1 MVDGV
6 APAAAPASPLVPGP
20 VVAPTPRPLDTRGH
34 SAKVPRPGGEE
45 DEPFGGGQE
54 HGAGVRGGGEPALP
68 ALARPERGREG
79 GDRAERGLERL
90 LHDRL
95 SQGDPDPA
103 RRQREQS
110 PGDRLHDHQA
120 HLVRQPVP
128 GHVQGAQSSQHL
140 GRGAGGEGG
149 RGRQQRDRVDG
160 RVHSP
165 RAPQPP
171 RLPGDVRGRHVHRQ
185 LALPIRGARGQ
196 LALAR
201 QGQDAQHRG
210 GRRHDRDQDVR
221 QLVVAREI
229 PHQLRVRV
237 QQRRFQLLHDHADE
251 EHRYGRVHIQVGAG
265 LPRRR
270 ALLLVHRDPDQLH
283 QRRHVL
289 QSGAGGLRGQ
299 GRLGPRRGFGHHR
312 PGRRAVRRFLREQ
325 HHQQRHTQEPFGAVR
340 VLAQGHPK
348 EVHDQHTEVLQRR
361 GAQGIGVHL
370 PEPQVHLNGER
381 IPYSFSSRSFPTKGE
396 QFNDK
401 SEITLEMRAE
411 IQVEAEQKK

>member
-1 MVDGV
+1 MDGV
-6 APAAAPASPLVPGP
+6 APTAASPSPLVPGS

-34 SAKVPRPGGEE
+34 SAEVPRPGGEE

-54 HGAGVRGGGEPALP
+54 HGAGVRGGGEPALS
-68 ALARPERGREG
+68 ALAGPERGREG

-90 LHDRL
+90 LDDRL
-95 SQGDPDPA
+95 SQGNADSA

-120 HLVRQPVP
+120 DLVRQPVP
-128 GHVQGAQSSQHL
+128 GHVQGAKSSQHL

-149 RGRQQRDRVDG
+149 RGGEQRDGVDG

-165 RAPQPP
+165 RPTQPP

-196 LALAR
+196 LEVAG
-201 QGQDAQHRG
+201 QGQDAEHRR
-210 GRRHDRDQDVR
+210 GRCHDRDQDVR
-221 QLVVAREI
+221 ELVVAREI
-229 PHQLRVRV
+229 PYQLRVRV
-237 QQRRFQLLHDHADE
+237 QQRRIQLFHDHADE

-270 ALLLVHRDPDQLH
+270 ALLFVHRDTDQLH

-299 GRLGPRRGFGHHR
+299 GGLGPRGRFGNHR
-312 PGRRAVRRFLREQ
+312 PGRRVVRRFLREQ
-325 HHQQRHTQEPFGAVR
+325 QHQQRHTQEPFGSVR
-340 VLAQGHPK
+340 VLVEGHPQ
-348 EVHDQHTEVLQRR
+348 EVHDQYTEVLQRR
-361 GAQGIGVHL
+361 GTQGIGVHL

-381 IPYSFSSRSFPTKGE
+381 
-396 QFNDK
+396 
-401 SEITLEMRAE
+401 
-411 IQVEAEQKK
+411 